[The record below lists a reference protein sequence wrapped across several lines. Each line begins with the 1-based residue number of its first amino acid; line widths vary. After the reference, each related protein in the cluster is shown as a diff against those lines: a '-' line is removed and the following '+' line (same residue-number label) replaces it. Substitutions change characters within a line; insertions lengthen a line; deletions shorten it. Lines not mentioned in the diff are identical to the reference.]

1 MSSSEAAGKRYHGA
15 GTRFIEPK
23 SGVDSLVTKCA
34 RFLPVD
40 EQSPYN
46 IKPEY
51 DMEMNL
57 MGYYRT
63 NDNSGGSNQNSEHK
77 LVWTTET
84 DSEGKRIYRDGRPIM
99 KYYSEPVL
107 KGFETLY

>member
-23 SGVDSLVTKCA
+23 SGVDSLISKCS
-34 RFLPVD
+34 RFIPAD

-51 DMEMNL
+51 DMQMNL

-63 NDNSGGSNQNSEHK
+63 NDNSGGSNQKTEHK
-77 LVWTTET
+77 LVWTT
-84 DSEGKRIYRDGRPIM
+84 DSEGRRIYRDDRPVM

-107 KGFETLY
+107 TGFEVLY